1 MKVILWKSQLNLSIE
16 WSKCLYNNEMLK
28 ILTTNDTRIMQFT
41 VTVNLFNSRW
51 RMVRNPAKKHHLT
64 DGLLRKLS
72 MQNVIVK
79 HLKTYFEQLD
89 DIECRGGY
97 FQQDGAI
104 TQTARVSMELMK
116 WVFEDKLILKGLWP
130 PRSRFL
136 PVGLFNTVDICQ

>member
-1 MKVILWKSQLNLSIE
+1 
-16 WSKCLYNNEMLK
+16 MLK

-51 RMVRNPAKKHHLT
+51 RMVRNPTKKHHLT
-64 DGLLRKLS
+64 DSLLRKLS

-89 DIECRGGY
+89 DIECRERY

-116 WVFEDKLILKGLWP
+116 
-130 PRSRFL
+130 
-136 PVGLFNTVDICQ
+136 